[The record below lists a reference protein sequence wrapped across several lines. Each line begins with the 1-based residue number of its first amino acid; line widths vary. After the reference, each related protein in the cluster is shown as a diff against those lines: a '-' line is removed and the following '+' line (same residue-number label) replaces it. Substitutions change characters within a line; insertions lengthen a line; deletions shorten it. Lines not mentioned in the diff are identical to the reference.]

1 MLGIDGVVRIV
12 PEDVDVVIVGGGQAG
27 LCSSAALSVAG
38 REHVVLERGRV
49 AQAWRDRWDGFHL
62 VLPNWSVR
70 LLGKPYD
77 GGDPDGFMAGEEV
90 ADYLAGYSSAIA
102 APILEDVD
110 ATDLRAD
117 PSGSFRIDT
126 SGGSLRAREVVLATG
141 GYQRPHRPQA
151 VMALAERLPVIDVGQ
166 YRNPATLPPGDVL
179 VIGSGQ
185 SGCQIAEE
193 LHNAGRGVVLS
204 CGRAPWQPR
213 RIGDR
218 DAFAWMIDTPLTE
231 ITLADLPSPL
241 ARFGANPQASG
252 SGGGHD
258 LNYRTLLAAGVIL
271 VGHVAE
277 VDERRVHFAPDLG
290 ASVAFGDARYEDLR
304 RVVARKA
311 AAMGVPAPAMPDP
324 PEWSADS
331 PLSADLAGFGS
342 AVNACGYRPDYTSWV
357 HLDGAFDPMGFPLQE
372 DGTSTTMPG
381 LHFMGVHFQRNRLSA
396 SLCGV
401 GDDARVL
408 ADHVTLAA

>member
-1 MLGIDGVVRIV
+1 MPGIDGVVQIV
-12 PEDVDVVIVGGGQAG
+12 PEDVDVAIVGAGQAG
-27 LCSSAALSVAG
+27 LCLSAALSAAG

-70 LLGKPYD
+70 LLGKPYT
-77 GGDPDGFMAGEEV
+77 GGDPDGFMARDEV
-90 ADYLAGYSSAIA
+90 VDYLVDYGGAVA
-102 APILEDVD
+102 APVREGVDV
-110 ATDLRAD
+110 TGLTAD
-117 PSGSFRIDT
+117 PGGPFHLDT

-151 VMALAERLPVIDVGQ
+151 VAALDDRLPVIDSGQ

-185 SGCQIAEE
+185 TGCQIAEE

-204 CGRAPWQPR
+204 CGRAPWLPR
-213 RIGDR
+213 RVGDR
-218 DAFAWMIDTPLTE
+218 DVFAWMIGTPLTE
-231 ITLADLPSPL
+231 MTLADLPSPV

-258 LNYRTLLAAGVIL
+258 LNYRTLLAAGVVL
-271 VGHVAE
+271 VGHLAE
-277 VDERRVHFAPDLG
+277 VEERRVHFAQDLG

-311 AAMGVPAPAMPDP
+311 AAMGVPAPEMPDP
-324 PEWSADS
+324 PAWSADS
-331 PLSADLAGFGS
+331 PLSANITDFGS

-372 DGTSTTMPG
+372 DGTSTTVPG
-381 LHFMGVHFQRNRLSA
+381 LHFMGVHFQRNRVSA
-396 SLCGV
+396 SLYGV

-408 ADHVTLAA
+408 ADHAALAA